1 MRGAQPVQTG
11 YQGLTPRQQL
21 REPGSE
27 PHLQGGPS
35 AGEPSATT
43 AHPKTR
49 RRQAQGPSHSLHA
62 HPVFTRVHAH
72 PHIHAHVR
80 QFSNTLRTLV
90 HSRGPAH
97 SRLCSHL
104 HAHTVMLMSHACAVS
119 HILTSRRIDSHPHT
133 PPHTDSHV
141 DTSMYSN
148 PHSHIH
154 VHTHSCTH
162 PCIHTALTFPYHTFA
177 CTPTLTFTRD
187 PHTFTLMRTHVFAD
201 IHLHTPY
208 ILMFLFTLVLTDT
221 GIRDMQTLAP
231 HALLIHIHTH

>member
-1 MRGAQPVQTG
+1 MEGPGAGAAGGRGGWTGVRGAQPVQTG
-11 YQGLTPRQQL
+11 CQGLTPRQQL

-43 AHPKTR
+43 AHPETR

-97 SRLCSHL
+97 SCLCSHL

-148 PHSHIH
+148 PHSY
-154 VHTHSCTH
+154 TCTH
-162 PCIHTALTFPYHTFA
+162 
-177 CTPTLTFTRD
+177 
-187 PHTFTLMRTHVFAD
+187 
-201 IHLHTPY
+201 
-208 ILMFLFTLVLTDT
+208 
-221 GIRDMQTLAP
+221 TLARTPAFTPPSRSLITHLLAHP
-231 HALLIHIHTH
+231 H

>member
-1 MRGAQPVQTG
+1 MEGPGAGAAGGRGGWTGVRGAQPVQTG
-11 YQGLTPRQQL
+11 CQGLTPRQQL

-72 PHIHAHVR
+72 PHIHAHAR

-133 PPHTDSHV
+133 LTR
-141 DTSMYSN
+141 TW
-148 PHSHIH
+148 
-154 VHTHSCTH
+154 TL
-162 PCIHTALTFPYHTFA
+162 PCIL
-177 CTPTLTFTRD
+177 
-187 PHTFTLMRTHVFAD
+187 
-201 IHLHTPY
+201 
-208 ILMFLFTLVLTDT
+208 
-221 GIRDMQTLAP
+221 
-231 HALLIHIHTH
+231 IHTHTYTCTHTLARTPAFTPPSRSLITHLLAHPH

>member
-1 MRGAQPVQTG
+1 MEGPGAGAAGGWGGWTGVRGAQPVQTRC
-11 YQGLTPRQQL
+11 QGLTPRQQL

-43 AHPKTR
+43 AHPETR

-97 SRLCSHL
+97 SRLCSRL

-119 HILTSRRIDSHPHT
+119 HSHEQAHRFT

-148 PHSHIH
+148 
-154 VHTHSCTH
+154 HTHTYTCTH
-162 PCIHTALTFPYHTFA
+162 
-177 CTPTLTFTRD
+177 
-187 PHTFTLMRTHVFAD
+187 
-201 IHLHTPY
+201 
-208 ILMFLFTLVLTDT
+208 
-221 GIRDMQTLAP
+221 TLARTPAFTPPSRSLITHLLAHP
-231 HALLIHIHTH
+231 H

>member
-1 MRGAQPVQTG
+1 MRGAQPVHTG

-119 HILTSRRIDSHPHT
+119 HVLTSRRIDSHPHT
-133 PPHTDSHV
+133 LTRTWTLPCILIHTHTRAHTLLHAPLHSHRPHVPLSHICLHTHTD
-141 DTSMYSN
+141 
-148 PHSHIH
+148 
-154 VHTHSCTH
+154 VHTRSS
-162 PCIHTALTFPYHTFA
+162 
-177 CTPTLTFTRD
+177 
-187 PHTFTLMRTHVFAD
+187 
-201 IHLHTPY
+201 
-208 ILMFLFTLVLTDT
+208 
-221 GIRDMQTLAP
+221 
-231 HALLIHIHTH
+231 HIHTHAYTRVR